1 MKYILPWR
9 IYATTVLKGLIL
21 LKLEQSAF
29 IQASFSSLFDI
40 HKCLCDLQMA
50 PSSLGKQ
57 TADCESPHDWLM
69 SLPMD
74 LAVFSRDV
82 AFACHFVA
90 PRPPPTLPPYR
101 SASGIDYAKKTIY
114 NMMGNSASYP
124 VYSRQWITLN
134 SYRFVE
140 KYMQAALINPK
151 IHWIEFF
158 KTLLLNIYNSAY
170 KTPFCTSSHIV
181 VIYSY

>member
-1 MKYILPWR
+1 MKICCYRLVINTCDQICQKESYTHTVSRHTFYCHLL
-9 IYATTVLKGLIL
+9 ATSMDQKHICLIL

-29 IQASFSSLFDI
+29 IQASLSSLFDI
-40 HKCLCDLQMA
+40 HKSFCDLRMA

-74 LAVFSRDV
+74 LAVFSKDV

-90 PRPPPTLPPYR
+90 PRPPTLPPYR
-101 SASGIDYAKKTIY
+101 SASGIDYASKKTIY

-124 VYSRQWITLN
+124 VYSRQ
-134 SYRFVE
+134 
-140 KYMQAALINPK
+140 
-151 IHWIEFF
+151 
-158 KTLLLNIYNSAY
+158 
-170 KTPFCTSSHIV
+170 
-181 VIYSY
+181 

>member
-1 MKYILPWR
+1 MKICSYRLV
-9 IYATTVLKGLIL
+9 IYTCDQICQKESYTCTVSRHTFYHHLLATSMDQQHMCLIL

-40 HKCLCDLQMA
+40 HKYLCDLRMA

-74 LAVFSRDV
+74 LAVFSKDV
-82 AFACHFVA
+82 AFAYHFVA

-101 SASGIDYAKKTIY
+101 SARGIDYASKKLYI
-114 NMMGNSASYP
+114 
-124 VYSRQWITLN
+124 I
-134 SYRFVE
+134 
-140 KYMQAALINPK
+140 
-151 IHWIEFF
+151 
-158 KTLLLNIYNSAY
+158 
-170 KTPFCTSSHIV
+170 
-181 VIYSY
+181 